1 MGDSRHPRAQF
12 SLRGLTTAAAAQPA
26 EARAADG
33 EVSPLGVLMPRPSS
47 TQFRDNYS
55 SSLNNIVNLRTI
67 LFVSVELET

>member
-12 SLRGLTTAAAAQPA
+12 SLRGLTTATAQPA

-33 EVSPLGVLMPRPSS
+33 EVSPLGVLMLRPSS
-47 TQFRDNYS
+47 TQLRDNHS
-55 SSLNNIVNLRTI
+55 SSLNNIVKLRTI